1 VLALSEACG
10 SIDTMTTFT
19 RAEAQDFLAR
29 LAGPDAQL
37 RDDQWTALDALV
49 NERRSALL
57 VQATGWGKSA
67 VYFAATD
74 ALRRRG
80 HGTTVLV
87 SPLLALMRNQV
98 AAAQRAGVRAVTV
111 NSTNA
116 DDHDA
121 LLGQVRAGDVDVLL
135 VSPERLANP
144 RFAEETLPAL
154 LGGTGLLVVDEAHC
168 LSDWGH
174 DFRPDY
180 LRLASVMRE
189 LRDGT
194 PVLACTA
201 TANARV
207 TEDVAAHLLAG
218 TTGSPLV
225 LRGAMARPSLRLAA
239 RPSADPV
246 TQVAWLT
253 QALPTLPGSGI
264 VYVLTVAQA
273 ADVSAHLSRATG
285 LPVAGYTGQTADTD
299 RVALEE
305 ALLRNEVKALVAT
318 SALGMGFDKPDL
330 GFVVHLGLPSSP
342 VAYYQQVGRAG
353 RAVDDA
359 VVVAAPTTA
368 DAAIWDYFDSVSF
381 PDEGTVRL
389 LLQALSDDQPISV
402 PALEKTVDLRRTRL
416 EMVLK
421 VLAVDGAV
429 RRVQGG
435 WLRTGQPWSY
445 DAERYDGLR
454 QARGSER
461 RQMLTYPSADVDCR
475 MRFLTDAL
483 DDPAAEACGRC
494 DRCDPTAFE
503 KLLAAPEAEAAAQ
516 VRAALSAP
524 GVMLAPKRMWPA
536 AGKIDPAQ
544 RAEPGRAVG
553 RLTDPVHG
561 ALLRRALE
569 EDALPAESEPLMVAT
584 LKGWEWEER
593 PVALVAVGSRRR
605 PRLVHALATR
615 IGELGRLP
623 VLGALGRTDAP
634 PVETAGNSTH
644 RWRAAQAALRLDDDL
659 ASQMAELSGPVLLVD
674 DLTDTGWTFTV
685 AAALLR
691 DAGAPSVLPFALA
704 SRT

>member
-1 VLALSEACG
+1 
-10 SIDTMTTFT
+10 MTAYA
-19 RAEAQDFLAR
+19 RADAQDFLAR
-29 LAGPDAQL
+29 LAGPAAVL
-37 RDDQWTALDALV
+37 RDDQWAALDALV

-80 HGTTVLV
+80 LGTTVLV

-98 AAAQRAGVRAVTV
+98 TAAERAGVRAVTV

-116 DDHDA
+116 DDHDL
-121 LLGQVRAGDVDVLL
+121 LLGQVDAGEVDVLL

-144 RFAEETLPAL
+144 RFAADTLPAL
-154 LGGTGLLVVDEAHC
+154 LKGTGLLVVDEAHC

-180 LRLASVMRE
+180 LRLAALLSD
-189 LRDGT
+189 LQDGT

-207 TEDVAAHLLAG
+207 TDDVAAHLLAG
-218 TTGSPLV
+218 RAEEPLV
-225 LRGAMARPSLRLAA
+225 LRGAMGRPSLRLAA
-239 RPSADPV
+239 RPLTDPV
-246 TQVAWLT
+246 TQIAWLT
-253 QALPTLPGSGI
+253 GVLSSLPGSGI
-264 VYVLTVAQA
+264 VYTLTVAQA
-273 ADVSAHLSRATG
+273 HDVAAHLRSATG
-285 LPVAGYTGQTADTD
+285 LPVSSYTGQTADTD

-389 LLQALSDDQPISV
+389 LLGALSGDRPMTV
-402 PALEKTVDLRRTRL
+402 PALEKAVDLRRTRL

-429 RRVQGG
+429 ERVQGG
-435 WLRTGQPWSY
+435 WLSTGKDWTY
-445 DAERYDGLR
+445 DEPRYAGVR
-454 QARGSER
+454 RARAVER
-461 RQMLTYPSADVDCR
+461 RQMLTYPTAEVDCR
-475 MRFLTDAL
+475 MRFLTASL
-483 DDPAAEACGRC
+483 DDPSAAACGRC
-494 DRCDPTAFE
+494 DRCAPGAFE
-503 KLLAAPEAEAAAQ
+503 AMLAEPGSGSTQA
-516 VRAALSAP
+516 VRAALATA
-524 GVMLAPKRMWPA
+524 GIELAPKKMWPV
-536 AGKIDPAQ
+536 GGRISLEQ
-544 RAEPGRAVG
+544 QAEPGRTVG

-561 ALLRRALE
+561 ALLRQLLDSDLE
-569 EDALPAESEPLMVAT
+569 GALPEQVERLLLQT
-584 LKGWEWEER
+584 LKAWDWAAR
-593 PVALVAVGSRRR
+593 PVAVVGVGSRRH
-605 PRLVHALATR
+605 PHLVHALAAL
-615 IGELGRLP
+615 IGARGQLP
-623 VLGALGRTDAP
+623 VLGALTRTDAP
-634 PVETAGNSTH
+634 PVGHAGNSTH
-644 RWRAAQAALRLDDDL
+644 RWQAARSALVLDPTL
-659 ASQMAELSGPVLLVD
+659 GEAVAGSAGPVLLVD
-674 DLTDTGWTFTV
+674 DLTDTGWTLTV

-691 DAGAPSVLPFALA
+691 DAGASAVLPFALA

>member
-1 VLALSEACG
+1 MIPYA
-10 SIDTMTTFT
+10 
-19 RAEAQDFLAR
+19 RADAQDFLAR
-29 LAGPDAQL
+29 LAGPSALL
-37 RDDQWTALDALV
+37 RDDQWAALDTLV
-49 NERRSALL
+49 NDRRSALL

-74 ALRRRG
+74 ALRTRG
-80 HGTTVLV
+80 SGTTVLV

-98 AAAQRAGVRAVTV
+98 AAAERAGIRAVTV

-116 DDHDA
+116 DDHDQ
-121 LLGQVRAGDVDVLL
+121 LLSQVDAGEVDVLL

-144 RFAEETLPAL
+144 RFAADTLPAL
-154 LGGTGLLVVDEAHC
+154 LAETGLLVVDEAHC

-180 LRLASVMRE
+180 LRLAALLQD
-189 LRDGT
+189 LRAGT

-207 TEDVAAHLLAG
+207 TDDVATHLLDQ
-218 TTGSPLV
+218 PLV
-225 LRGAMARPSLRLAA
+225 LRGAMARPTLRLAA
-239 RPSADPV
+239 RPMTDPV
-246 TQVAWLT
+246 TQIAWLT
-253 QALPTLPGSGI
+253 RALPELPGSGI

-273 ADVSAHLSRATG
+273 ADVAAHLRGTTG
-285 LPVAGYTGQTADTD
+285 LSVSSYTGQTADTD

-389 LLQALSDDQPISV
+389 LLGALSEEIPLTV
-402 PALEKTVDLRRTRL
+402 PALEKAVDLRRTRL

-429 RRVQGG
+429 RRVQSG
-435 WLRTGQPWSY
+435 WVGTGQAWTY
-445 DAERYDGLR
+445 DEPRYTGVR
-454 QARGSER
+454 RARAAER
-461 RQMLTYPSADVDCR
+461 RQMLTYPTEEVDCR
-475 MRFLTDAL
+475 MRFLTASL
-483 DDPAAEACGRC
+483 DDPASEACGRC
-494 DRCDPTAFE
+494 DRCAPEGFVG
-503 KLLAAPEAEAAAQ
+503 LLADPGSESRSA
-516 VRAALSAP
+516 VRAALSTA
-524 GVMLAPKRMWPA
+524 GLELTPKKMWPV
-536 AGKIDPAQ
+536 GGRISLEQ
-544 RAEPGRAVG
+544 QAEPGRAVG

-561 ALLRRALE
+561 ALLRQLLS
-569 EDALPAESEPLMVAT
+569 DDGPLPEQAERLLVQT
-584 LKGWEWEER
+584 LKGWDWVER
-593 PVALVAVGSRRR
+593 PVAVVGVGSRRH
-605 PRLVHALATR
+605 PRLVHALAMR

-623 VLGALGRTDAP
+623 VLGALTRTDAP
-634 PVETAGNSTH
+634 PVDRAGNSTH
-644 RWRAAQAALRLDDDL
+644 RWHAAQAALVLDPEL
-659 ASQMAELSGPVLLVD
+659 AKELSNVDGPVLLVD
-674 DLTDTGWTFTV
+674 DLTDTGWTLTV
-685 AAALLR
+685 AAAVLR
-691 DAGAPSVLPFALA
+691 DAGAPAVLPLALA

>member
-1 VLALSEACG
+1 
-10 SIDTMTTFT
+10 MTTALAYS
-19 RAEAQDFLAR
+19 RDDAQAFLAR
-29 LAGPDAQL
+29 LAGPGATL
-37 RDDQWTALDALV
+37 RDDQWEALDALV
-49 NERRSALL
+49 NARRSALL

-67 VYFAATD
+67 VYFAATA
-74 ALRRRG
+74 ALRERG
-80 HGTTVLV
+80 LGTTVLV

-121 LLGQVRAGDVDVLL
+121 LLGSVAADGVDVLL

-144 RFAEETLPAL
+144 RFAADTLPAL
-154 LGGTGLLVVDEAHC
+154 LSRTGLLVVDEAHC

-180 LRLASVMRE
+180 LRLAGVLRE
-189 LRDGT
+189 LQPGT

-207 TEDVAAHLLAG
+207 TDDVAAHLLAG
-218 TTGSPLV
+218 RTDAPLV
-225 LRGAMARPSLRLAA
+225 LRGAMSRPSLRLAA
-239 RPSADPV
+239 RPQRDPV
-246 TQVAWLT
+246 TQIAWLT
-253 QALPTLPGSGI
+253 GVLPQLPGSGI
-264 VYVLTVAQA
+264 IYTLTVAQA
-273 ADVSAHLSRATG
+273 HDVAAHLRSTTG
-285 LPVAGYTGQTADTD
+285 LPVSSYTGQTADSD
-299 RVALEE
+299 RVAMEE

-389 LLQALSDDQPISV
+389 LLNALSEEVPQTV
-402 PALEKTVDLRRTRL
+402 PALEKAVDLRRTRL

-429 RRVQGG
+429 QRVQSG
-435 WLRTGQPWSY
+435 WVRTGKEWAY
-445 DAERYDGLR
+445 DEPRYSGVRRARAAER
-454 QARGSER
+454 Q
-461 RQMLTYPSADVDCR
+461 QMLTYPTAGVDCR
-475 MRFLTDAL
+475 MRFLTASL
-483 DDPAAEACGRC
+483 DDPAATVCGRC
-494 DRCDPTAFE
+494 DRCDPASFTG
-503 KLLAAPEAEAAAQ
+503 LLVEPEGERTQA
-516 VRAALSAP
+516 VRSALSAA
-524 GVMLAPKRMWPA
+524 GIELAPKKTWPVGGRISA
-536 AGKIDPAQ
+536 EQ

-561 ALLRRALE
+561 ALLRQLLE
-569 EDALPAESEPLMVAT
+569 GDLDGELPPAVERLLVET
-584 LKGWEWEER
+584 LKAWDWAER
-593 PVALVAVGSRRR
+593 PVAVVGVGSRRH

-615 IGELGRLP
+615 IGALGRLP
-623 VLGALGRTDAP
+623 VLGALTRTDTP
-634 PVETAGNSTH
+634 PVDTAGNSTH
-644 RWRAAQAALRLDDDL
+644 RWQAAQRALVLDPALGAAVAVLD
-659 ASQMAELSGPVLLVD
+659 GPVLLVD
-674 DLTDTGWTFTV
+674 DLTDTGWTMTV
-685 AAALLR
+685 ATALLR
-691 DAGAPSVLPFALA
+691 DSGAPAVLPLALA

>member
-1 VLALSEACG
+1 
-10 SIDTMTTFT
+10 MTAYS
-19 RAEAQDFLAR
+19 RADAQDFLAR
-29 LAGPDAQL
+29 LAGPSATL
-37 RDDQWTALDALV
+37 RDDQWAALDALV

-74 ALRRRG
+74 ALRKTG
-80 HGTTVLV
+80 LGTTVLI

-98 AAAQRAGVRAVTV
+98 AAAERAGVRAVTV

-116 DDHDA
+116 DDHDE
-121 LLGQVRAGDVDVLL
+121 LLSRVDAGEVDVLL

-144 RFAEETLPAL
+144 RFAADTLPAL
-154 LGGTGLLVVDEAHC
+154 LKSTGLLVVDEAHC

-180 LRLASVMRE
+180 LRLAAILRE
-189 LRDGT
+189 LQPGT

-207 TEDVAAHLLAG
+207 TDDVAAHLLAG
-218 TTGSPLV
+218 RTDEPLV
-225 LRGAMARPSLRLAA
+225 LRGAMARPTLRLAA
-239 RPSADPV
+239 RPITDPV
-246 TQVAWLT
+246 TQIAWLT
-253 QALPTLPGSGI
+253 GVLPSLPGSGI

-273 ADVSAHLSRATG
+273 SDVAAHLRVTTG
-285 LPVAGYTGQTADTD
+285 LPVSSYTGQTADTD

-305 ALLRNEVKALVAT
+305 ALLQNDVKALVAT

-353 RAVDDA
+353 RAVEDA

-389 LLQALSDDQPISV
+389 LLGALSDERPMTV
-402 PALEKTVDLRRTRL
+402 PALEKAVDLRRTRL

-429 RRVQGG
+429 QRVQSG
-435 WLRTGQPWSY
+435 WLRTGAEWTY
-445 DAERYDGLR
+445 DEPRYTGVRRARAAER
-454 QARGSER
+454 Q
-461 RQMLTYPSADVDCR
+461 QMLTYPTPEVDCR
-475 MRFLTDAL
+475 MRFLTAAL
-483 DDPAAEACGRC
+483 DDPAAASCGRC
-494 DRCDPTAFE
+494 DRCDPPAFTQ
-503 KLLAAPEAEAAAQ
+503 LLADPAGESTQAVREALATAGIE
-516 VRAALSAP
+516 
-524 GVMLAPKRMWPA
+524 LAPKRMWPVG
-536 AGKIDPAQ
+536 GKISLEQ
-544 RAEPGRAVG
+544 QAEPGRAVG

-561 ALLRRALE
+561 ALLRQLLDSDLE
-569 EDALPAESEPLMVAT
+569 GALPEQVERLLVQT
-584 LKGWEWEER
+584 LKAWDWAAR
-593 PVALVAVGSRRR
+593 PVAVVGVGSRHH

-615 IGELGRLP
+615 IGEIGRLP
-623 VLGALGRTDAP
+623 VLGALTRTGSP
-634 PVETAGNSTH
+634 PVDTAGNSTH
-644 RWRAAQAALRLDDDL
+644 RWQAAQAALELDP
-659 ASQMAELSGPVLLVD
+659 ELGEKVSTLDGPVLLVD
-674 DLTDTGWTFTV
+674 NLTDTGWTFTV

-691 DAGAPSVLPFALA
+691 DTGAPAVLPLALA
-704 SRT
+704 TRT

>member
-1 VLALSEACG
+1 MSDY
-10 SIDTMTTFT
+10 S
-19 RAEAQDFLAR
+19 RADAQDFLAR
-29 LAGPDAQL
+29 LAGPSASL
-37 RDDQWTALDALV
+37 RDDQWAALDGLV

-74 ALRRRG
+74 ALRKRG
-80 HGTTVLV
+80 LGTTVLV

-98 AAAQRAGVRAVTV
+98 AAAERAGVRAVTV

-116 DDHDA
+116 DDHDQ
-121 LLGQVRAGDVDVLL
+121 LLAQVDAGELDVLL

-144 RFAEETLPAL
+144 RFAADTLPAL
-154 LGGTGLLVVDEAHC
+154 LKSTGLLVVDEAHC

-180 LRLASVMRE
+180 LRLAAVLRE
-189 LRDGT
+189 LQSGT

-207 TEDVAAHLLAG
+207 TDDVAAHLLAG
-218 TTGSPLV
+218 RAEEPLV
-225 LRGAMARPSLRLAA
+225 LRGGMARPTLRLAA
-239 RPSADPV
+239 RPMSDPV
-246 TQVAWLT
+246 TQIAWLT
-253 QALPTLPGSGI
+253 GVLPSLPGSGI
-264 VYVLTVAQA
+264 VDTLTVAQA
-273 ADVSAHLSRATG
+273 HDVAAHLRSTTG
-285 LPVAGYTGQTADTD
+285 LPVSSYTGQTADTD

-318 SALGMGFDKPDL
+318 SSLGMGFDKPDL

-353 RAVDDA
+353 RAVADA

-389 LLQALSDDQPISV
+389 LLGALSPDQAMTV
-402 PALEKTVDLRRTRL
+402 PALEKAVDLRRTRL

-429 RRVQGG
+429 QRVQGG
-435 WLRTGQPWSY
+435 WLTTGEPWTY
-445 DAERYDGLR
+445 DEPRYTGVR
-454 QARGSER
+454 RARAAER
-461 RQMLTYPSADVDCR
+461 RQMLTYPTAEVDCR
-475 MRFLTDAL
+475 MRFLTSSL
-483 DDPAAEACGRC
+483 DDPAAAACGRC
-494 DRCDPTAFE
+494 DRCDPGGFMA
-503 KLLAAPEAEAAAQ
+503 LLTDPAGESTQA
-516 VRAALSAP
+516 VRRALSAP
-524 GVMLAPKRMWPA
+524 GIELAPKKMWPVG
-536 AGKIDPAQ
+536 GKIAPQ
-544 RAEPGRAVG
+544 QQAEPGRAVG
-553 RLTDPVHG
+553 RLTDPVQG
-561 ALLRRALE
+561 ALLRQLLE
-569 EDALPAESEPLMVAT
+569 TDLEGALPDQVERLLVDT
-584 LKGWEWEER
+584 LKAWDWEDR
-593 PVALVAVGSRRR
+593 PVAVVGVGSRRH

-615 IGELGRLP
+615 IGEIGRLS
-623 VLGALGRTDAP
+623 VLGALTRTGAP
-634 PVETAGNSTH
+634 PVDRAGNSTH
-644 RWRAAQAALRLDDDL
+644 RWQAARASLVLDPGLGEQVARLT
-659 ASQMAELSGPVLLVD
+659 GPVLLVD

-691 DAGAPSVLPFALA
+691 DAGAPAVLPLALA

>member
-1 VLALSEACG
+1 
-10 SIDTMTTFT
+10 MTDYG
-19 RAEAQDFLAR
+19 RADAQEFLAR
-29 LAGPDAQL
+29 LAGPAAVL
-37 RDDQWTALDALV
+37 RDDQWASLDALV

-74 ALRRRG
+74 ALRKRG
-80 HGTTVLV
+80 LGTTILI

-98 AAAQRAGVRAVTV
+98 AAAERAGVHAVTV

-116 DDHDA
+116 DDHDE
-121 LLGQVRAGDVDVLL
+121 LLGRVEAGEVDVLL

-144 RFAEETLPAL
+144 RFAADTLPAL
-154 LGGTGLLVVDEAHC
+154 LKSTGLLVVDEAHC

-180 LRLASVMRE
+180 LRLAALLRE
-189 LRDGT
+189 LQTGT

-207 TEDVAAHLLAG
+207 TDDVAAHLLAG
-218 TTGSPLV
+218 STDAREPLV

-239 RPSADPV
+239 RPMTDPV
-246 TQVAWLT
+246 TQIAWLT
-253 QALPTLPGSGI
+253 GVLPQLPGSGI

-273 ADVSAHLSRATG
+273 SDVAAHLRATTG
-285 LPVAGYTGQTADTD
+285 LPVASYTGQTADTD

-389 LLQALSDDQPISV
+389 LLGALSDEQPITV
-402 PALEKTVDLRRTRL
+402 PALEKLVDLRRTRL

-429 RRVQGG
+429 QRVQSG
-435 WLRTGQPWSY
+435 WLRTGREWSY
-445 DAERYDGLR
+445 DEPRYSGVR
-454 QARGSER
+454 RARAAER
-461 RQMLTYPSADVDCR
+461 RQMLTYPTGEVDCR
-475 MRFLTDAL
+475 MRFLTASL
-483 DDPAAEACGRC
+483 DDPAATACGRC

-503 KLLAAPEAEAAAQ
+503 GLLQ
-516 VRAALSAP
+516 AP
-524 GVMLAPKRMWPA
+524 GSDQTESVRTALATAGIELAPKKMWPVGGRISA
-536 AGKIDPAQ
+536 DQ
-544 RAEPGRAVG
+544 QAEPGRAVG

-561 ALLRRALE
+561 GLLRQLLE
-569 EDALPAESEPLMVAT
+569 TDLEAALPVQAERLLVET
-584 LKGWEWEER
+584 LKAWDWAAR
-593 PVALVAVGSRRR
+593 PVAVVAVGSRRH

-615 IGELGRLP
+615 IGEIGRLP
-623 VLGALGRTDAP
+623 VLGALTRTDAP
-634 PVETAGNSTH
+634 PVDTAGNSTH
-644 RWRAAQAALRLDDDL
+644 RWHAAQAALVLDPQL
-659 ASQMAELSGPVLLVD
+659 AEQVAQQPGPVLLVD
-674 DLTDTGWTFTV
+674 DLTDTGWTLTV

-691 DAGAPSVLPFALA
+691 DAGAPAVLPLALA

>member
-1 VLALSEACG
+1 MSDGRGRV
-10 SIDTMTTFT
+10 DVMTGYP
-19 RAEAQDFLAR
+19 RATAQDFLTR
-29 LAGPDAQL
+29 LAGPGAVL
-37 RDDQWTALDALV
+37 REDQWEALDALV
-49 NERRSALL
+49 NARRSALL

-67 VYFAATD
+67 VYFAATA
-74 ALRRRG
+74 ALREQG
-80 HGTTVLV
+80 LGTTVLI

-98 AAAQRAGVRAVTV
+98 TAAERAGIRAVTV

-121 LLGQVRAGDVDVLL
+121 LLGAVHAGEVDVLL

-144 RFAEETLPAL
+144 RFAADTLPAL
-154 LGGTGLLVVDEAHC
+154 LKDTGLLVVDEAHC

-180 LRLASVMRE
+180 LRLAAL
-189 LRDGT
+189 LRDVQQGT

-207 TEDVAAHLLAG
+207 TADVAAHLLAG
-218 TTGSPLV
+218 RTDSPLV

-239 RPSADPV
+239 RPMTDPV
-246 TQVAWLT
+246 TQIAWLT
-253 QALPTLPGSGI
+253 GVLPTLPGSGI
-264 VYVLTVAQA
+264 VYTLTVAQA
-273 ADVSAHLSRATG
+273 HDVATHLRATTG
-285 LPVAGYTGQTADTD
+285 LPVSSYTGQTADTD

-381 PDEGTVRL
+381 PDESTVRL
-389 LLQALSDDQPISV
+389 LLDALSTEEPRTV
-402 PALEKTVDLRRTRL
+402 PALEKAVDLRRTRL

-421 VLAVDGAV
+421 VLAVDGVVERVQSGWLATGREWRYDEPRYTGV
-429 RRVQGG
+429 RR
-435 WLRTGQPWSY
+435 
-445 DAERYDGLR
+445 
-454 QARGSER
+454 ARAAER
-461 RQMLTYPSADVDCR
+461 RQMLAYPMPEVDCR
-475 MRFLTDAL
+475 MRFLTASL
-483 DDPAAEACGRC
+483 DDPAAAACGRC
-494 DRCDPTAFE
+494 DRCDPGAFAA
-503 KLLAAPEAEAAAQ
+503 LLADPAGESTQA
-516 VRAALSAP
+516 VRAALATA
-524 GVMLAPKRMWPA
+524 GIELAPKRMWPVGGRISA
-536 AGKIDPAQ
+536 EQ
-544 RAEPGRAVG
+544 QAEPGRSVG

-561 ALLRRALE
+561 ALLRELLAT
-569 EDALPAESEPLMVAT
+569 DLPGELPPQAERLVVET
-584 LKGWEWEER
+584 LKAWDWAAR
-593 PVALVAVGSRRR
+593 PAAVVAVGSHRH

-615 IGELGRLP
+615 IGEVGRLP
-623 VLGALGRTDAP
+623 VLGALTRTDAP
-634 PVETAGNSTH
+634 PVDTAGNSTH
-644 RWRAAQAALRLDDDL
+644 RWQAARAALRLDPAL
-659 ASQMAELSGPVLLVD
+659 AEAVAALDGPVLLVD
-674 DLTDTGWTFTV
+674 DLVDTGWTLTV

-691 DAGAPSVLPFALA
+691 DAGAPAVLPVALA